1 MFGGGHLPMMGTGYP
16 YSGAAGGGIYPSYGG
31 YGYTPGIAGSMPQQ
45 QMGGPTAAAAQQE
58 GDSKANGPPKEMHPQ
73 INLTTII
80 RFLTESAAVFEG
92 LRMVL
97 QVIKSWGSEVLGFG
111 QTGPL
116 AGVRAYII
124 RFLRRILEWF
134 VPRLRVAREGRE
146 LQQAWE
152 GKPAEGGRG
161 TSWLAYLLGG
171 IIKEDRKPK
180 KTQSGGES
188 DVEGLLKLY
197 KRKQREM
204 YVKKHGKGNEGGS
217 SSESQSGSEGT
228 LPVVNSEWT
237 AYDWWRWSS
246 CYFGNQCIT
255 VMIEEDVD
263 LSMKVIVVGNG
274 QVGKT
279 SMITRFAKG
288 VFTQEYKKTLAVD
301 FLEKRM
307 WIESAGEELTFLL
320 WDTAGQEEYDAITR
334 GYYKGASAAIIAFST
349 VDRASFEA
357 VESWYK
363 KVVDECGAIT
373 MLLVQNKVDL
383 LEQAVITPQEAESLA
398 RRLHV
403 PLYRTC
409 VSANLNIDNAFL
421 ALGESFLANGGAR
434 RGHQSVRDMSEY
446 SKTGTHNRLA
456 ASGTGAGFDS
466 ASVDTHHTSS
476 AGIGNPPRGE
486 LTRSLAMQRCSA
498 S

>member
-1 MFGGGHLPMMGTGYP
+1 MFGGGGGGIGMMGTGYP
-16 YSGAAGGGIYPSYGG
+16 YSTGMYPTYGAGYAGGLGM
-31 YGYTPGIAGSMPQQ
+31 AGSVAQQPVLGTATQQ
-45 QMGGPTAAAAQQE
+45 QQQAGTNAAAT
-58 GDSKANGPPKEMHPQ
+58 PPKELHPQ

-97 QVIKSWGSEVLGFG
+97 QVIRSWGSEVLGFG

-116 AGVRAYII
+116 AGVRNSIV
-124 RFLRRILEWF
+124 RFLRRVLEWF

-152 GKPAEGGRG
+152 GKSASTSG
-161 TSWLAYLLGG
+161 TSWLAYLFGG
-171 IIKEDRKPK
+171 YVLFSLFTEYRQYQQIKRIIREGRKPRRPK
-180 KTQSGGES
+180 EAGGES
-188 DVEGLLKLY
+188 DVEELLELY

-204 YVKKHGKGNEGGS
+204 YRRKHGNNEGVIILAA
-217 SSESQSGSEGT
+217 
-228 LPVVNSEWT
+228 LP
-237 AYDWWRWSS
+237 
-246 CYFGNQCIT
+246 FGI
-255 VMIEEDVD
+255 VSMIEEDVD

-279 SMITRFAKG
+279 SMITRFARG

-301 FLEKRM
+301 FLEKRL
-307 WIESAGEELTFLL
+307 WIEPAGEELTFFL

-334 GYYKGASAAIIAFST
+334 GYYKGAGAAIIAFST

-363 KVVDECGAIT
+363 KIVEECGQIV

-383 LEQAVITPQEAESLA
+383 IDQAVVTAQEAESLS
-398 RRLHV
+398 RKLRI

-421 ALGESFLANGGAR
+421 ALGERFLAKGGHR
-434 RGHQSVRDMSEY
+434 YHQSVRHMSEY
-446 SKTGTHNRLA
+446 STVSANSKGA
-456 ASGTGAGFDS
+456 AGGLDS

-476 AGIGNPPRGE
+476 VMAANPPRGFQIGASGK
-486 LTRSLAMQRCSA
+486 TPSVQRTNGKKHPFASCSCT
-498 S
+498 